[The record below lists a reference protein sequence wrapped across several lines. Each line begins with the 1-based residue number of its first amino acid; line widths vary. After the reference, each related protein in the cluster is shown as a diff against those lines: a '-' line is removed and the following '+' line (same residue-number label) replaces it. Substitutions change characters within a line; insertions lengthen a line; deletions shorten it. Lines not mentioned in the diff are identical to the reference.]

1 MCVCYIVGEEV
12 MFGLYYFW
20 IENDVYLVLIYIKF
34 LGKKLDDGK
43 GIGGR
48 DRLIVVCID
57 VM

>member
-12 MFGLYYFW
+12 IFGLYYFW

-48 DRLIVVCID
+48 DRLIVVRID